1 MAITEET
8 VVYRYFGTEL
18 RMVFYLAALFFLLLS
33 ILRFKTS
40 FTLSLVSFLISTLMA
55 LLTYVD
61 FKRHILVLDREGVSL
76 NKLFRSGVRNL
87 SWSAI
92 LKITT
97 QEFGFFSVLKVTRIG
112 SQGQEFR
119 VFSFME
125 DYYHFLKDI
134 CSRSGNAQID
144 KLTSDLLTGQADF

>member
-1 MAITEET
+1 MAIAEET
-8 VVYRYFGTEL
+8 IVYRYFGTEP
-18 RMVFYLAALFFLLLS
+18 RMVFYLAAFFFLLLS

-40 FTLSLVSFLISTLMA
+40 FTLSLVSFLIFV
-55 LLTYVD
+55 LTAFFTYLD
-61 FKRHILVLDREGVSL
+61 HKRHLLVLDPEGLSL
-76 NKLFRSGVRNL
+76 SRLFGSRVINL

-97 QEFGFFSVLKVTRIG
+97 QEYGFFSLLKVTRIG

-125 DYYHFLKDI
+125 DYYHFLKDT